1 VYDLTIFNLFV
12 VLRTM
17 KVNSFAA
24 VVNTPQKSENEVPGE
39 KLRSSPSAELG
50 SLLQKIDRLHQFCHS
65 STIESIDSFKLR
77 INTRNKIRE
86 IFDGFDEKISL
97 WIIEC
102 EKTCIESGKFSLF
115 FQEYVHFEFRVKKDH
130 SFLVLVLLNYMKMF
144 SVTVDEAYLDLF
156 KLNVEKTY
164 CPECSKDH
172 DLRIQKLNLSYLRQ
186 KILSDTDSCDDSGS
200 DKEFELCEE
209 NVESS
214 SDESSANESE
224 KRKPKERTEDEIT
237 SNEDKKMH
245 CNPFHSGSESDD
257 VYSFKE
263 EVFTNP
269 FLSSEDELETVE
281 KMIQCK
287 KTSTPQTSSVDV
299 KLNKQAHE
307 CDYCEGKFHSKHNL
321 KIHLVGV
328 HRIFPDGMKVFEC
341 PEQNC
346 KFVTGSR
353 ICYTRHAA
361 THLRKP
367 KVKSNTPKL
376 SCSYCQMVVANR
388 SSLRRHVKRKHNDI

>member
-1 VYDLTIFNLFV
+1 
-12 VLRTM
+12 M
-17 KVNSFAA
+17 KVNSFAG
-24 VVNTPQKSENEVPGE
+24 VVNTPEKIEDEVPGE
-39 KLRSSPSAELG
+39 NLVGVRSSPSAEMR
-50 SLLQKIDRLHQFCHS
+50 SLLQNIDRLHQFCHFFS
-65 STIESIDSFKLR
+65 IESIDSFKLK

-97 WIIEC
+97 WIFES
-102 EKTCIESGKFSLF
+102 EKTSIESGKFSLF
-115 FQEYVHFEFRVKKDH
+115 FQDYMHFEFRVKKDH

-186 KILSDTDSCDDSGS
+186 KILSDTDSYDDSGS

-209 NVESS
+209 NVDSS
-214 SDESSANESE
+214 SDESSENESE
-224 KRKPKERTEDEIT
+224 KGKPKERTEDEIT

-257 VYSFKE
+257 VYRFTE
-263 EVFTNP
+263 EVSTNP
-269 FLSSEDELETVE
+269 FLSSEGEPD
-281 KMIQCK
+281 MISCK
-287 KTSTPQTSSVDV
+287 KTSTPRTSSVNV
-299 KLNKQAHE
+299 LNRQAHH
-307 CDYCEGKFHSKHNL
+307 CDYCEGKFQSKHNL

-353 ICYTRHAA
+353 ICYNRHAA

-367 KVKSNTPKL
+367 KVKSNTPKI